1 MWFVVEGAGVLQH
14 YIRSGMPEK
23 EIKKK
28 IYQVCSSLNIQSPR
42 VCEGITELF
51 AGEVIYVLGNVKIG
65 KLIFIVVY
73 GR

>member
-1 MWFVVEGAGVLQH
+1 MQH
-14 YIRSGMPEK
+14 YTRTGKSEK

-28 IYQVCSSLNIQSPR
+28 IYQVCVNLNIQSPR

-65 KLIFIVVY
+65 EYNLSKDPIE
-73 GR
+73 